1 MPFLIEHFRRKIMKV
16 KYYSDTDTTLVEL
29 ANNEVVETKEIS
41 ENVYIDLDSEGNL
54 INMTIEHAKKNA
66 VLTNF
71 LITKLE
77 AQQADDD

>member
-1 MPFLIEHFRRKIMKV
+1 MKV

-41 ENVYIDLDSEGNL
+41 ENVYIDLHSEGNL

-66 VLTNF
+66 
-71 LITKLE
+71 
-77 AQQADDD
+77 D